1 MEICVCDTSTKRSS
15 NQAPI
20 DKISKSG
27 DGRGSGGNLV
37 HRYMVQRC
45 FTLYLAHMAYAN
57 IKSRIEQLMKS
68 INVEITMDMTL
79 EFQNLATNQLN
90 EKARAINSE
99 NNGYEAW
106 LPKIDNLVRIYR
118 S

>member
-1 MEICVCDTSTKRSS
+1 
-15 NQAPI
+15 
-20 DKISKSG
+20 
-27 DGRGSGGNLV
+27 
-37 HRYMVQRC
+37 
-45 FTLYLAHMAYAN
+45 MAYAN

-99 NNGYEAW
+99 ITGTKPGY
-106 LPKIDNLVRIYR
+106 LR
-118 S
+118 